1 MRVHFTGIV
10 ISLFA
15 ISLSSP
21 IFGQTGERTRAQG
34 NHAGITPAQAQGAMV
49 RGEDNSATKNL
60 PYDPHD
66 LTGTWQIRC
75 RAGCTLS
82 NDPPPMTAW
91 GQARFD
97 AAKPGL
103 GPRGQPLGNDPM
115 MICDPLGIPRMLM
128 YPATPIEI
136 VQTPVS
142 LFQFFDWFHTFRK
155 IWTDGRA
162 LPTDDPDPRW
172 FGYSIGKWEGN
183 TFVVD
188 SLGFDDRTWLD
199 QLGYPHSDEMSLQ
212 ERYQRVDHD
221 TLQLTMTLTDP
232 KAYTKPWVS
241 DTKVSK
247 LTKPVKFL
255 ESFCVPSDE
264 EKYREEMRVPA
275 VGPGA
280 KTSP

>member
-10 ISLFA
+10 ITLFA
-15 ISLSSP
+15 IGLPSP
-21 IFGQTGERTRAQG
+21 IFAQTSERTQSQSSHSARTPDQG
-34 NHAGITPAQAQGAMV
+34 IIVPNA
-49 RGEDNSATKNL
+49 DNASTKNL

-75 RAGCTLS
+75 RAGCMLS
-82 NDPPPMTAW
+82 KDPPPMTAW

-115 MICDPLGIPRMLM
+115 MICDPLGIPRILI
-128 YPATPIEI
+128 YPATPIEF

-155 IWTDGRA
+155 IWTDGRP

-172 FGYSIGKWEGN
+172 FGYSVGKWKGD

-188 SLGFDDRTWLD
+188 SMGFNDRTWLD
-199 QLGYPHSDEMSLQ
+199 QLGYPHSDEMTLQ
-212 ERYQRVDHD
+212 ERYRRVDHD

-232 KAYTKPWVS
+232 KAYMKSWVS
-241 DTKVSK
+241 DTKIFK
-247 LTKPVKFL
+247 LTKPAKFL

-264 EKYREEMRVPA
+264 EKYKEEMRVPA
-275 VGPGA
+275 VGAGA
-280 KTSP
+280 KISQ